1 MKVTEVYAS
10 LLGESTESGR
20 PCVLV
25 RFTGCC
31 LRCRYCDTPYAFH
44 GGEEMAPEEVAA
56 RVREHGIDLVLLT
69 GGEPLE
75 QEDLPRLVEI
85 LLGRGHE
92 VLVETGGHR
101 PIETLDPR
109 VLKILDIKC
118 PGSGHADAMLWSNLD
133 ALGPRDEVKFVL
145 VDRADYEWAKGA
157 LAEKLRGVRGPV
169 LFSAAYGRLAPA
181 ELAGWILE
189 DRLPVRLG
197 IQLHRILWPDRERGV

>member
-1 MKVTEVYAS
+1 MKVTEIYAS

-25 RFTGCC
+25 RFTGCS
-31 LRCRYCDTPYAFH
+31 LRCRYCDTSYAFR
-44 GGEEMAPEEVAA
+44 GGEEMAPEEVAG
-56 RVREHGIDLVLLT
+56 RVRAHGIDLVLLT

-75 QEDLPRLVEI
+75 QEELHRLIEI

-101 PIETLDPR
+101 PIETIDPR

-118 PGSGHADAMLWSNLD
+118 PGSGQSDAMLWSNLD
-133 ALGPRDEVKFVL
+133 ALGPRDEVKFVI
-145 VDRADYEWAKGA
+145 VDRADYEWAKRV
-157 LAEKLRGVRGPV
+157 LAKRLRGARGPV
-169 LFSAAYGRLAPA
+169 LFSAAHGRLAPA
-181 ELAGWILE
+181 ELGGWILE

-197 IQLHRILWPDRERGV
+197 VQLHRILWPDRERGV